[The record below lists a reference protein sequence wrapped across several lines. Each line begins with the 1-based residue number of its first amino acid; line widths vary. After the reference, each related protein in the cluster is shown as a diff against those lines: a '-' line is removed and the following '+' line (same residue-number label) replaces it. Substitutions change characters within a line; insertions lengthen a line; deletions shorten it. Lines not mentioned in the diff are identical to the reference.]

1 VIAQGAP
8 PWLGQDPLHGLRRP
22 SGDPEQV
29 QQVARRYA
37 AAGDEAARQAGALRA
52 LAIGLARAW
61 EGPAADAALG
71 TLADLAGRLSRTGE
85 GAHRAAAVWAGHA
98 RALRAA
104 LQEWD
109 AARSLAD
116 TALAEEAHRGVVIAV
131 GAPVAAP
138 EPSPQRARAT
148 RAAHSAMTS
157 LEQADRQARAA
168 LADVLRELPDPDAV
182 AHLLQKAST
191 WAGYALAP
199 AGAASGGV
207 KDWQR
212 GLDAARDARRADWD
226 EARARWRATGTAAAR
241 TEFEQARDA
250 GKAARLLARTH
261 AEEVLDNGWIE
272 GAGKVSGAAGK
283 VMPAA
288 GFAIDVAAGK
298 DPWQAGT
305 ETVLSWGAGRA
316 AGTVSGLL
324 IGEGVSEAALLG
336 ASLAIPVVGEVA
348 IVAVIGA
355 GVGFGVS
362 QLLTRTEVGQ
372 DVTHAVAGAAKAT
385 AHALGAA
392 WGWVTG

>member
-1 VIAQGAP
+1 MTRQGAA

-29 QQVARRYA
+29 QQVARHYA
-37 AAGDEAARQAGALRA
+37 AAGDEAARQAAALRA
-52 LAIGLARAW
+52 LGTGLARAW
-61 EGPAADAALG
+61 EGPGADAARG
-71 TLADLAGRLSRTGE
+71 TLADLGGRLSRTGE
-85 GAHRAAAVWAGHA
+85 GAHRAAAAWAGYA

-116 TALAEEAHRGVVIAV
+116 TALAEEARRAVIAPT
-131 GAPVAAP
+131 GAPVAALQ
-138 EPSPQRARAT
+138 PSPQRARAT
-148 RAAHSAMTS
+148 RAAYAALSS
-157 LEQADRQARAA
+157 LERADRQARAA

-212 GLDAARDARRADWD
+212 GLEAARDARRADWD
-226 EARARWRATGTAAAR
+226 AARARWRATGTAAAR
-241 TEFEQARDA
+241 AELEQARDA

-261 AEEVLDNGWIE
+261 AAEVLDNGWIK

-288 GFAIDVAAGK
+288 GFALDVAAGE

-316 AGTVSGLL
+316 AGMVSGML

-348 IVAVIGA
+348 IVAVL
-355 GVGFGVS
+355 GVGVGLAVS
-362 QLLTRTEVGQ
+362 QVLTGTEVGQ
-372 DVTHAVAGAAKAT
+372 DVTHVVADAAKT
-385 AHALGAA
+385 TVHALGAA